1 MLTYDLSARVGEKKY
16 LALYRHI
23 KEDILSGVLRPD
35 ERLPSKRALASH
47 LGISVITVENAYHLL
62 VDEGYAYAKERSGC
76 YVRPIEGLYPRT
88 APETAPLTLLPEEP
102 SGTADALFP
111 HALWARTVRTVMS
124 RYGERLYERS
134 PNKGCARLRNAVAR
148 YLLRYRGMFA
158 APERIIIGSGSEQL
172 YGSVVRMLGRDRVY
186 GIEEPSYTQ
195 IRAVYEGTG
204 AQVEPLPMGADGIRS
219 EALAATGATVLHVTP
234 FHSYP
239 SGVTAPAP
247 KRYEYLEWAQK
258 PGRYLVEDD
267 FDSEFFM
274 PGKPLETLYS
284 MDKTGRVIY
293 INTFSKSLSP
303 SMRLGYMILPE
314 ALLSEYDRV
323 LGQFSCS
330 VPLLEQYTL
339 AEFLE
344 NGDFERH
351 LSRKRRRLRG
361 E

>member
-1 MLTYDLSARVGEKKY
+1 MLTYDLSAHPGEKKY
-16 LALYRHI
+16 LALYRCI
-23 KEDILSGVLRPD
+23 KEDILSGALRPD
-35 ERLPSKRALASH
+35 ERLPSKRALAAH

-62 VDEGYAYAKERSGC
+62 TDEGYAYTRERSGC
-76 YVRPIEGLYPRT
+76 YVRPIEGLYPREPAGGT
-88 APETAPLTLLPEEP
+88 ALTLLPEEP
-102 SGTADALFP
+102 PGTADELFP
-111 HALWARTVRTVMS
+111 HALWTRTVRGVMS
-124 RYGERLYERS
+124 RYGEQLYRRS
-134 PNKGCARLRNAVAR
+134 PNKGCARLRNAIAR

-158 APERIIIGSGSEQL
+158 PPERIIVGSGSEQL
-172 YGSVVRMLGRDRVY
+172 YGSVVRMLGRDRIY
-186 GIEEPSYTQ
+186 GIEDPSYVQ

-204 AQVEPLPMGADGIRS
+204 ARVEPLSMGVDGIRS
-219 EALAATGATVLHVTP
+219 EALAATTATVLHVTP

-303 SMRLGYMILPE
+303 SMRMGYMILPKC
-314 ALLSEYDRV
+314 LLERYDKT
-323 LGQFSCS
+323 LGRFSCT

-344 NGDFERH
+344 GGFFERH
-351 LSRKRRRLRG
+351 LSRLRRSMR
-361 E
+361 